1 MKIRALGALFILVCA
16 LFLVWHLPVQA
27 ATTHR
32 VCVDAGH
39 GGTDPGA
46 VYKNLSEK
54 TVTLDIATRLQ
65 ALLQS
70 TSNYAVIMTRTGD
83 TTLDNSQRATICN
96 TAQAN
101 ALVSIHLNASTDHTI
116 DYTLGLYAKISKDQA
131 FAQTVNTAMSGLGIH
146 NNGISHF
153 ADGMLLKATMPATL
167 AETVFLSSNTEY
179 GLLTDGT
186 GNRQQQIAQLLLQGI
201 TAWFGV

>member
-1 MKIRALGALFILVCA
+1 LM
-16 LFLVWHLPVQA
+16 WHLPVQA

-46 VYKNLSEK
+46 IYKSLSEK
-54 TVTLDIATRLQ
+54 TVTLDIATQLQ

-70 TSNYAVIMTRTGD
+70 TTNYTVIMTRTGD

-96 TAQAN
+96 NAQAN
-101 ALVSIHLNASTDHTI
+101 ALVSLHLNASTDHTI

-131 FAQTVNTAMSGLGIH
+131 FATTINTAMSGLGIH

-153 ADGMLLKATMPATL
+153 ADGMLLKANMPATL
-167 AETVFLSSNTEY
+167 AETVFISSDTEY
-179 GLLTDGT
+179 GLLTSGES
-186 GNRQQQIAQLLLQGI
+186 RQQQIAQLLYQGI
-201 TAWFGV
+201 NTWFGV